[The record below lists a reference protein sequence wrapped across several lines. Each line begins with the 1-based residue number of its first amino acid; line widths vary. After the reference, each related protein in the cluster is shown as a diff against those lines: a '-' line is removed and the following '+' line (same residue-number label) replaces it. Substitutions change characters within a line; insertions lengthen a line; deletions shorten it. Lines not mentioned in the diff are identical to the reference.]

1 MKEQYAKAPPP
12 PSPPFAKGGQGGL
25 LFAWE
30 DAPRSATGRWVR
42 RLLAA
47 LVCLGLFLLPLF
59 GWLAAE
65 PTPYRDPG
73 GLFAF
78 TPPEGW
84 ATDDSGHM
92 GPGLIA
98 KGPADAAGVEPL
110 IHLTHEAAGIVTLDV
125 RWQTL
130 LGQMR
135 FDFERLRYLS
145 LEEHEEAK
153 PPYMQALYS
162 YGRADQ
168 EFVALSRLVLSGG
181 RFYHLTAVAPAEAF
195 TPLHPVFLA
204 AFDTLR
210 IGKP

>member
-1 MKEQYAKAPPP
+1 MKDW
-12 PSPPFAKGGQGGL
+12 QGGL
-25 LFAWE
+25 LFAWQA
-30 DAPRSATGRWVR
+30 APRSAAARWTR

-47 LVCLGLFLLPLF
+47 AVFGFLFLLPLF

-92 GPGLIA
+92 GPGLVA
-98 KGPADAAGVEPL
+98 QGPADAAGVTPL

>member
-1 MKEQYAKAPPP
+1 M
-12 PSPPFAKGGQGGL
+12 SGQGGL

-30 DAPRSATGRWVR
+30 GAPRSTAVRWSR

-47 LVCLGLFLLPLF
+47 AVCLGLFLLPFF

-78 TPPEGW
+78 SPPEGW
-84 ATDDSGHM
+84 STDDSGHM
-92 GPGLIA
+92 GPGLVA
-98 KGPADAAGVEPL
+98 TGPADAAGAEPL

-162 YGRADQ
+162 YNRGSQ
-168 EFVALSRLVLSGG
+168 ELVSLSRLVLSGG
-181 RFYHLTAVAPAEAF
+181 RFYHLTAVATADSFEA
-195 TPLHPVFLA
+195 LHPTFLA
-204 AFDTLR
+204 AFDTLK
-210 IGKP
+210 IGK